1 MTDVEIVSVDIPG
14 YIVASNDRVTVALDI
29 NLTQELKE
37 EGLAR
42 EFINR
47 LQNLRKDKN
56 FNVLD
61 KICVQILKNDKLTSA
76 INNNLTYICDEIL
89 ATNLEFVNST
99 KNNITTVE
107 LIDSIT
113 AEISIKKC

>member
-1 MTDVEIVSVDIPG
+1 M
-14 YIVASNDRVTVALDI
+14 ALDI
-29 NLTQELKE
+29 NITQELKE

-47 LQNLRKDKN
+47 LQNLRKDN
-56 FNVLD
+56 SFNVTD

-89 ATNLEFVNST
+89 ANKLEFVNST
-99 KNNITTVE
+99 KNIFTKIKLV
-107 LIDSIT
+107 DSIT
-113 AEISIKKC
+113 AEISIEKC